1 MVKSSLQ
8 SRKQQVVR
16 DAIFEAALELFATNG
31 FDETTVEEVAGAAGI
46 SRATF
51 FRYFASKDDLLAYN
65 VMKYGAALTEAIKK
79 SSPSSTPFEIV
90 RDTVLLVAKESVNTP
105 RTKQAVDISLRSAS
119 AMQAHTSR
127 MMDVEKGL
135 EAAFAERIGR
145 SSKDKIESRLLAT
158 LTLSTMNIAVIS
170 WYLGEFR
177 DLNKAVEQVL
187 SRLTRIVN
195 PAPLK
200 QNARKGRG

>member
-1 MVKSSLQ
+1 MARSSLR

-65 VMKYGAALTEAIKK
+65 VMKYGAALTEAIKT
-79 SSPSSTPFEIV
+79 SSPSFTPFEIV
-90 RDTVLLVAKESVNTP
+90 RKTVLAVAKESVNTP
-105 RTKQAVDISLRSAS
+105 RTKQAVDISLRSPS

-127 MMDVEKGL
+127 MMDVEKSI
-135 EAAFAERIGR
+135 ETAFAKRIGR
-145 SSKDKIESRLLAT
+145 SSKDKIETRLLAT
-158 LTLSTMNIAVIS
+158 LTLSTMNIAVMS

-177 DLNKAVEQVL
+177 DLNAAVEQVF
-187 SRLTRIVN
+187 SRLTRILGQATSK
-195 PAPLK
+195 PS
-200 QNARKGRG
+200 ARKGRS